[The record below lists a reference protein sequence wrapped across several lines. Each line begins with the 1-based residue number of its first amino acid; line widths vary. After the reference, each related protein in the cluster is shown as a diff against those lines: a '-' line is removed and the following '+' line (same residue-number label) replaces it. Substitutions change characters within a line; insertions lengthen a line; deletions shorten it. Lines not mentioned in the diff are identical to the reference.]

1 MMKKKAESAKTT
13 GKKNTKSGV
22 ATAAKRAIEE
32 REAKNKAK
40 KVFIDL

>member
-1 MMKKKAESAKTT
+1 MKKKAENAKPAA
-13 GKKNTKSGV
+13 KKNVKGV
-22 ATAAKRAIEE
+22 VNTAAKRAIEE